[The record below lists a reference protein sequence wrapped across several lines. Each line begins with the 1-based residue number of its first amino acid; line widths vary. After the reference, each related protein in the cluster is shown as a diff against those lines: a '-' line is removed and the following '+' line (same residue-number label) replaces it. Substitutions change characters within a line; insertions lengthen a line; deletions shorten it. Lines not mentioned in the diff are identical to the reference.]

1 MLCINFTT
9 VITVILSLSKQV
21 NNIKRMS
28 KTIFITGASRG
39 FGKIWAEAFLKRG
52 DKVIVSSRSLSGLND
67 LVEKYGS
74 ALLPLELEITNR
86 AACFDAMA
94 KAKAHFGNIDVVINN
109 AGTGVFGT
117 VEELDEQAARD
128 IIDVNL
134 FGTLWITQ
142 AALPILRAQGSGHII
157 QLSSALGI
165 YAFPTV
171 GIYSASKFAV
181 EGLSEALAQEV
192 KGFGIHV
199 TVLEPNGY
207 ATDFNTSS
215 VQSNPIAAYADI
227 KAELYAQPAFSA
239 SDAYGDPKATSE
251 AILKLV
257 DTSNPPLRLF
267 LGKKA
272 LPLAQHIYADRLNTW
287 ENWKD
292 VSVKAHGL

>member
-1 MLCINFTT
+1 
-9 VITVILSLSKQV
+9 
-21 NNIKRMS
+21 MS

-39 FGKIWAEAFLKRG
+39 FGKLWAEAFLERG
-52 DKVIVSSRSLSGLND
+52 DKVVVTSRSLSGLKD
-67 LVEKYGS
+67 LADKYGS
-74 ALLPLELEITNR
+74 AVLPLELEVTNR

-128 IIDVNL
+128 IIDANL

-142 AALPILRAQGSGHII
+142 AAIPIMRAQGSGHII
-157 QLSSALGI
+157 QLSSALGV
-165 YAFPTV
+165 YSFPTV

-181 EGLSEALAQEV
+181 EGLSEALSQEV

-199 TVLEPNGY
+199 TLVEPNGY
-207 ATDFNTSS
+207 ATDFNSSS
-215 VQSNPIAAYADI
+215 VQSSPIAAYDKM
-227 KAELYAQPAFSA
+227 KAEIYASPEFNAP
-239 SDAYGDPKATSE
+239 DAYGVPQATSE
-251 AILKLV
+251 AILALV
-257 DTSNPPLRLF
+257 DNPNPPLRLF

-272 LPLAQHIYADRLNTW
+272 LPIAQFIYSDRLATW

-292 VSVKAHGL
+292 VSVRAHGL